1 MYVTS
6 VRNFALPPS
15 STMATTNSRY
25 NRDHPHCHV
34 RDLAVKLLHRP
45 TSYLNSDD
53 LATAGIEVAAMDIKT
68 AAPAD
73 SGPQFCDLCPS
84 REFDAMF
91 EKIDEWPQ
99 RKGPGAGYLAALQ
112 MRRLIE
118 SSLDGGLASQSKY
131 VWRR

>member
-1 MYVTS
+1 M
-6 VRNFALPPS
+6 
-15 STMATTNSRY
+15 STT
-25 NRDHPHCHV
+25 
-34 RDLAVKLLHRP
+34 L
-45 TSYLNSDD
+45 
-53 LATAGIEVAAMDIKT
+53 IEVRRAKASDASAIASTHDEAWRAAYQGII
-68 AAPAD
+68 P
-73 SGPQFCDLCPS
+73 GPELDKLINRRGANWPR

-118 SSLDGGLASQSKY
+118 NSLDGGLASQSKY

>member
-1 MYVTS
+1 
-6 VRNFALPPS
+6 
-15 STMATTNSRY
+15 MATTNSRD
-25 NRDHPHCHV
+25 NRDNHPYFHV
-34 RDLAVKLLHRP
+34 RGLVVELLHRP
-45 TSYLNSDD
+45 PLFLNSDD

-68 AAPAD
+68 GTPAD
-73 SGPQFCDLCPS
+73 SGPQFCDLYPC

-99 RKGPGAGYLAALQ
+99 RKEPGAGYLAALQ

-118 SSLDGGLASQSKY
+118 NSLDGGLASQSKY